1 MLSEEGLPS
10 RAKPWEGELK
20 PKSCIGM
27 EHINSSVGPG
37 ALETIGQ
44 VFHSNMD
51 NCYAVEGLRGL
62 DSE

>member
-10 RAKPWEGELK
+10 RAKAWEGELK

-27 EHINSSVGPG
+27 EHINSSAGPG

-51 NCYAVEGLRGL
+51 KLLRCIVPEKNRL
-62 DSE
+62 